1 MKAKCSTECWAE
13 HVQQNQ
19 ASPGKARSHW
29 TGTYPDAPPITI
41 LQIEQHSHDVTHS
54 FSSLG
59 SLGSEVKRLQLVRG
73 TSTWASLG
81 AKLPEPVVSLTSAKT
96 LRRWLWSYIFCA
108 VQPLDDWGKWLQH
121 DFLGWLNST
130 SIFISYLLYLFF
142 LIPLT
147 ITCSK
152 KKNKSR
158 KQVVFMGT
166 FTNGLKIGVPGG
178 RLQIC
183 REGDCRKF
191 LSHVE
196 HMTFSGDYAKI
207 RKQEVLYITEPW
219 ECLRFKKL
227 FFYVFFFSGHPMKS
241 LLVGM
246 CLENTYMSMNI

>member
-1 MKAKCSTECWAE
+1 MA
-13 HVQQNQ
+13 
-19 ASPGKARSHW
+19 
-29 TGTYPDAPPITI
+29 
-41 LQIEQHSHDVTHS
+41 
-54 FSSLG
+54 
-59 SLGSEVKRLQLVRG
+59 QLNINFHQLF
-73 TSTWASLG
+73 T
-81 AKLPEPVVSLTSAKT
+81 VS
-96 LRRWLWSYIFCA
+96 I
-108 VQPLDDWGKWLQH
+108 
-121 DFLGWLNST
+121 
-130 SIFISYLLYLFF
+130 F

-166 FTNGLKIGVPGG
+166 FTNGLKIGVPDG

-227 FFYVFFFSGHPMKS
+227 FFYVFFFGTSNEITSCWNVSGKYVYEHEYIRICTIIYIYIYIHT
-241 LLVGM
+241 G
-246 CLENTYMSMNI
+246 IIRA